1 MKQFI
6 ITFCFIQLAFFSI
19 SSFSQIPMG
28 KIEKEIRNLKTEKQ
42 KEKYWKKLEYLDQE
56 ILLNAESTAIYDS
69 ISIDNMIRTAMMFE
83 IHGVKDHII
92 PIVNLSHN
100 YIDDAQIAY
109 WAIILQSVEKGGVV
123 IKSAGGGYPAYQL
136 ESISMKFYNGYSL
149 LNQESIYPQ
158 LLQKIKVDLSQKS
171 SSRLF
176 NLYEEHKKLQKTPI
190 KQVIG
195 KWKKQSFKDWT
206 EIGFFELV
214 ATNNDE
220 LLLKNNE
227 RLQKLILIESNSEF
241 KYYRV
246 ENEPFGW
253 FYKLDNEGDLSL
265 INDENQVLISYSKYD

>member
-109 WAIILQSVEKGGVV
+109 WAIILQCVEKGGVV
-123 IKSAGGGYPAYQL
+123 IKSSGGGYPAYQL

-176 NLYEEHKKLQKTPI
+176 NLYEEHKKLQKTHI